1 MRYLRRLLKRAESVV
16 QRELIR
22 AASLPS
28 RRRHRPP
35 AEPPRRILIVRNDWI
50 GDMVM
55 STGCFRRLKEAYP
68 EADVDVIASP
78 ANDVVLDGL
87 PFVRKRFIHRQGD
100 LRSLRRLRRQLRAEP
115 YDVALNGRVLRPKL
129 TPDPALLLLASGAPR
144 RIGPGGG
151 GSDFVYTDAVRPP
164 VGAHFVDHVASLTR
178 PLGLDPERGDW
189 RPVLH
194 VFPREREGAE
204 RRWAEVPGSGP
215 KLLVN
220 MSSRDPRRRWPL
232 ERYVAAL
239 RQLRS
244 AAPDVRVLVISP
256 PDESGNARTV
266 AGQLGVPAATPGLR
280 DSFALAASADLI
292 FTPNTSIV
300 HAASAFSIP
309 VVMLTIS
316 AWAGFGPYRTPGRY
330 LCPRSP
336 TLAGLEVEPVAE
348 ALEFVYRHHLEL
360 EPECLPLEGGDGGFA
375 VGAGTSPRTEE
386 SRAVHG

>member
-1 MRYLRRLLKRAESVV
+1 MQPVRRLLKRAESVL

-22 AASLPS
+22 AASLPA
-28 RRRHRPP
+28 RRRYRPP
-35 AEPPRRILIVRNDWI
+35 AEPPRRILVVRNDWI

-78 ANDVVLDGL
+78 ANDIVLDGL
-87 PFVRKRFIHRQGD
+87 PFVRKRFVHRQGD
-100 LRSLRRLRRQLRAEP
+100 LRGLRRLRRQLRAER

-144 RIGPGGG
+144 RIGPAGG
-151 GSDFVYTDAVRPP
+151 GSDFVYTDAVPPP
-164 VGAHFVDHVASLTR
+164 VEAHVVEHVASLTR

-194 VFPREREGAE
+194 VFQREREAAE

-244 AAPDVRVLVISP
+244 AAPDLRVLVISP
-256 PDESGNARTV
+256 PDESGSARTV
-266 AGQLGVPAATPGLR
+266 AGQLGAPAATPGLR
-280 DSFALAASADLI
+280 DSFALAASADLV

-300 HAASAFSIP
+300 HAASAFAIP

-336 TLAGLEVEPVAE
+336 TLAGLELEPVVE
-348 ALEFVYRHHLEL
+348 ALEFVYKRRLEL
-360 EPECLPLEGGDGGFA
+360 EPECLPFKRGDA
-375 VGAGTSPRTEE
+375 QVIVGPGTSPQIDGH
-386 SRAVHG
+386 AAAHG